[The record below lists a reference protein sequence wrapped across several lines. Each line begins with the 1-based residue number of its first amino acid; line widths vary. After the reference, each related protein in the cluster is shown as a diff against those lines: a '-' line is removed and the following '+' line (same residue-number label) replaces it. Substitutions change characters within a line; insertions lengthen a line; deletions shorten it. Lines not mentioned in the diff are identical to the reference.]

1 LIVSRATEK
10 GVGIGTSAQRPDAQ
24 RPDAKGSYVKDPY
37 AKDSVRLLAEVL
49 LCFVAW
55 NFLLSACTTLGQEPM
70 PAVGPASQAGASPG
84 AGVQGLVQMPRDGAA
99 EILGTGV
106 LPDLMLMRNEKGE
119 EVLVPRTTYEDF
131 ERRLMDYQLGENG
144 RGGLPNLTQL
154 DLTIEPVSDYAKV
167 NARTSLLLKQP
178 NQVLWEVPLGLGQLQ
193 WLPSYGPKAEGI
205 DGSGS
210 IALVSRGNGYLW
222 RLMPNRGTER
232 KFEADALCKLS
243 SSTTS
248 SSMRLDLPAAATV
261 VKLKLPKGDWE
272 LNASGG
278 GNEVIEPF
286 QIQGDHSVAII
297 RTSSASLSLVWS
309 RKLER
314 EATAAIEVR
323 SDTKFSPSNDV
334 SQWRAVSTLSIRGPW
349 KLGGKRFRWNL
360 PPRSTLRETNSAST
374 TFPNY
379 RIVRD
384 AGQNAELSPSLNEA
398 IRTEDPS
405 SKPADATAA
414 GKPESWW
421 IEIEESFARTELELA
436 IEWTTA
442 KAESG
447 TNVLFAPIAFEEVDR
462 HTGVIDVIIPKSI
475 SLDWKPEGN
484 AQLQRQ
490 TQAADGSDSLVYT
503 FQFESQPASILSH
516 WTTIV
521 DQPKIQS
528 DLQLEVRE
536 KQLVMRG
543 VWRFG
548 TDPIQLPLMQLEAQ
562 GWKPERIVLYP
573 SEVSLPLESFRPAGT
588 GVQAPGNEDLK
599 WSLPIA
605 ANLWIRSASATRL
618 NEVGESGRIDGRGE
632 NRSENRSDSRSE
644 NRSDSRI
651 ESRGDKLSDATGPT
665 SSVRAPNDFDSPASD
680 SKAGADWRIE
690 FVLSCP
696 IDTSALEVGISIP
709 QLSWLSQESQQ
720 RVVRAVPGRLLLY
733 AWPYRLTTDIAQS
746 SGLVAIPPERSK
758 NKEWGESW
766 GNGVVPYHLQYLV
779 SEGVESARWKGA
791 RSRKGSFVTANL
803 SASVRLAEQFNE
815 WSVLWNARAFG
826 SRPDAIIVNLP
837 NQMESEEAAADLRDA
852 SFFVDGIAC
861 EWAWL
866 AAEDPSVV
874 GQKRA
879 RVQLPPIS
887 TEGDNRLDFLLE
899 CRFRSHSAMGAIT
912 GDKATWDLELPSIG
926 TEREQE
932 RWVVDAATVNVQAA
946 ADASWHLSD
955 ERSNGAIEV
964 DPVTL
969 HAQVPVHRA
978 ARTHVG
984 NVLIE
989 GEWVQTIVNALDQRD
1004 RYVARIATDLNAI
1017 EVSIADGLK
1026 RDADWILDGQRV
1038 TARVDTDRPGVA
1050 VVPLPDASKSAVTDG
1065 ESEKDVESRIHVLE
1079 IFTSERAPRG
1089 WWRSVKPLSTKVVGS
1104 TAPGAMVWQVLVP
1117 RTEYLVWNS
1126 QNLLPVYQWHWQD
1139 FFFRR
1144 SGSYTQGELES
1155 RFHATHQPVV
1165 SQQVNQYDMT
1175 SLAYTDELRATF
1187 LPSALVWLPA
1197 SLFVLGLT
1205 MLMKDQRWMRR
1216 PWLWACFLCAFFLF
1230 SQVALDISLLVFQGA
1245 VASMA
1250 LAVFYSLV
1258 RWVLDRR
1265 ARRRSVFVSRQY
1277 TPAASANP
1285 KNIVP
1290 KRNSPSS
1297 VVLHSTV
1304 TAEGKESL

>member
-1 LIVSRATEK
+1 M
-10 GVGIGTSAQRPDAQ
+10 
-24 RPDAKGSYVKDPY
+24 
-37 AKDSVRLLAEVL
+37 
-49 LCFVAW
+49 
-55 NFLLSACTTLGQEPM
+55 GQEPM
-70 PAVGPASQAGASPG
+70 PAVGPANQAGASPG
-84 AGVQGLVQMPRDGAA
+84 AGVQGLGQMPRDGGA

-154 DLTIEPVSDYAKV
+154 DLTIEPVSDYARV
-167 NARTSLLLKQP
+167 SARTSLLLKQP

-222 RLMPNRGTER
+222 RLLPNRGTER

-243 SSTTS
+243 SSPTS

-272 LNASGG
+272 LSASGG

-286 QIQGDHSVAII
+286 QLQGDHSVAII

-314 EATAAIEVR
+314 ETTAAIEVR

-334 SQWRAVSTLSIRGPW
+334 SQWRAVSTVSIRGPW
-349 KLGGKRFRWNL
+349 KLGGKRFLWNL

-405 SKPADATAA
+405 SKPTDATAS

-442 KAESG
+442 KAESV
-447 TNVLFAPIAFEEVDR
+447 TSVLFAPIAFEEVDR

-503 FQFESQPASILSH
+503 FQFESQPASILSQ

-528 DLQLEVRE
+528 DLQMEVRE
-536 KQLVMRG
+536 KQLIMRG

-573 SEVSLPLESFRPAGT
+573 SEVSLPLESFRAAAT
-588 GVQAPGNEDLK
+588 GAQSPGSDDLK

-605 ANLWIRSASATRL
+605 ANLWIRSANAARL
-618 NEVGESGRIDGRGE
+618 NDVGDGARNDGRGDTRVE
-632 NRSENRSDSRSE
+632 N
-644 NRSDSRI
+644 
-651 ESRGDKLSDATGPT
+651 RGDKLSDATGAA
-665 SSVRAPNDFDSPASD
+665 SAVRSPNEFDSASSD
-680 SKAGADWRIE
+680 SKAGSDWRIE
-690 FVLSCP
+690 FVLSRP
-696 IDTSALEVGISIP
+696 IEANAVEVGIAVP

-733 AWPYRLTTDIAQS
+733 AWPYRLTTDITQS

-758 NKEWGESW
+758 NKEWVERW
-766 GNGVVPYHLQYLV
+766 GTGVVPYHLQYLV

-837 NQMESEEAAADLRDA
+837 NQKDSEGVAADSQET
-852 SFFVDGIAC
+852 SFFVDGIPC

-866 AAEDPSVV
+866 SASDPPLA
-874 GQKRA
+874 GQRKA

-899 CRFRSHSAMGAIT
+899 CRFRNQSAMGGIS
-912 GDKATWDLELPSIG
+912 GDQATWNLELPSIG

-946 ADASWHLSD
+946 ADASWHLS
-955 ERSNGAIEV
+955 EEKSNGSIEV

-969 HAQVPVHRA
+969 HAEVPVHRA

-984 NVLIE
+984 NILIE

-1004 RYVARIATDLNAI
+1004 RYVALITTDLSAI

-1026 RDADWILDGQRV
+1026 RDADWILDGQRI
-1038 TARVDTDRPGVA
+1038 TARVDIDRSGVA
-1050 VVPLPDASKSAVTDG
+1050 VIPLPEVSKTVQTEGDG
-1065 ESEKDVESRIHVLE
+1065 NREVDSKTHVLE
-1079 IFTSERAPRG
+1079 VFTSERAPRG

-1139 FFFRR
+1139 FFLRR
-1144 SGSYTQGELES
+1144 TGSYTQGELET
-1155 RFHATHQPVV
+1155 RFQATHQPVV

-1175 SLAYTDELRATF
+1175 SLAYTDDLRATF

-1245 VASMA
+1245 VASMV

-1277 TPAASANP
+1277 TPASNANSNNAANANSN
-1285 KNIVP
+1285 NIVP

-1297 VVLHSTV
+1297 VLLRSTV
-1304 TAEGKESL
+1304 AAEGKESP

>member
-1 LIVSRATEK
+1 M
-10 GVGIGTSAQRPDAQ
+10 
-24 RPDAKGSYVKDPY
+24 
-37 AKDSVRLLAEVL
+37 
-49 LCFVAW
+49 CFAALYL
-55 NFLLSACTTLGQEPM
+55 LLSACPSFGQEPM
-70 PAVGPASQAGASPG
+70 PATGPASQVGASQGAGA
-84 AGVQGLVQMPRDGAA
+84 QGLGQMPRDGAA

-131 ERRLMDYQLGENG
+131 ERRLMDYQFGENG

-272 LNASGG
+272 LSASGG

-286 QIQGDHSVAII
+286 QLQGEHSVAII
-297 RTSSASLSLVWS
+297 RTSSTSLSLVWS

-384 AGQNAELSPSLNEA
+384 AGQYSDLSPSLNEA
-398 IRTEDPS
+398 IRTEEPASQTADP
-405 SKPADATAA
+405 TAA
-414 GKPESWW
+414 NKPETWW

-447 TNVLFAPIAFEEVDR
+447 TSVLFAPIAFDEVDR

-503 FQFESQPASILSH
+503 FQFESQPASILSQ

-536 KQLVMRG
+536 KQLIMRG

-573 SEVSLPLESFRPAGT
+573 SEVSLPLESFRPAAPGS
-588 GVQAPGNEDLK
+588 QAPGSDDYK

-618 NEVGESGRIDGRGE
+618 NEVGESARIDGRGE
-632 NRSENRSDSRSE
+632 TRSENRSDSR
-644 NRSDSRI
+644 N
-651 ESRGDKLSDATGPT
+651 ESRGDKIGDPTGT
-665 SSVRAPNDFDSPASD
+665 ASAVRSSNDFDSAASEG
-680 SKAGADWRIE
+680 KAGTDWRIE
-690 FVLSCP
+690 FVLSRP
-696 IDTSALEVGISIP
+696 IDSSAVEVGMAIP

-733 AWPYRLTTDIAQS
+733 AWPYRLTTEISQS

-758 NKEWGESW
+758 NKEWVERW

-779 SEGVESARWKGA
+779 SEGVESARWNGT

-803 SASVRLAEQFNE
+803 SASVRLAEQFND

-837 NQMESEEAAADLRDA
+837 NQNEAEGAAADSQEA
-852 SFFVDGIAC
+852 SFFVDGVPC
-861 EWAWL
+861 EWAWIATGDPAL
-866 AAEDPSVV
+866 A

-899 CRFRSHSAMGAIT
+899 CRFRNQSAMGAIS
-912 GDKATWDLELPSIG
+912 GDQATWNLELPSIG

-932 RWVVDAATVNVQAA
+932 RWVVDAASVSVQAA
-946 ADASWHLSD
+946 ADASWHLSE
-955 ERSNGAIEV
+955 ERANGTIEV

-969 HAQVPVHRA
+969 HEDVPVHRA

-1004 RYVARIATDLNAI
+1004 RYVAMITTDLSAI

-1050 VVPLPDASKSAVTDG
+1050 VIQLPEASKTLQAEGNLNKVVD
-1065 ESEKDVESRIHVLE
+1065 SRTHVVE

-1139 FFFRR
+1139 FFLRR
-1144 SGSYTQGELES
+1144 TGSYTQGELES

-1175 SLAYTDELRATF
+1175 SLAYTDDLRATF

-1245 VASMA
+1245 VASMV

-1277 TPAASANP
+1277 TPAASANS
-1285 KNIVP
+1285 KNIAP

-1297 VVLHSTV
+1297 VVLRSTV
-1304 TAEGKESL
+1304 TAEGKESP